1 MANMFNEDGTY
12 NKTEWKAGD
21 KITAVKLNKIE
32 LSLEAINNNDIDR
45 HVEADGRLDIL
56 EERLANT
63 PDNKQMDA
71 LEDVVKDN
79 KYAVDLAVY
88 EMNRKIQSL
97 ESVNADSRLDA
108 LESVNADSRLDAL
121 EGVNAD
127 SRLDALEGTNADSR
141 LGALEGVNADNR
153 LGDAESRL
161 NILEGNLYGITPE
174 ERLDTES
181 DDTGALQRAIN
192 RGGVV
197 YIDRDLIISDTI
209 KLQQN
214 TIICGNGKSDISNT
228 ITMTNDEKFLFEYTT
243 KESESAYDLTIG
255 IRFNDLRIIAKNV
268 IRLNDRNL
276 DFTKVGHIKGF
287 KIDCCKMTGK
297 TTSNGKGGTNE
308 IPEYNELAYE
318 GVAIQL
324 TKVFDFAIRD
334 SEIERYGIAVD
345 LLGSDIGLMDN
356 CRVSYND
363 RHYHAVRTG
372 GTYGSQCKIKNCDI
386 MWNKRYG
393 AIYLYGT
400 AFDTLED
407 NYFEC
412 YDNSATYIVARS
424 TFGTS
429 IINNRFDDSGKT
441 NIPMCVLEPWFSLL
455 VAFNRFNKGATPS
468 YMEIL
473 PTYYDYAFRNNFAKV
488 ADNLDLPLRICPFV
502 QNGSLDESIFN
513 PQNIAYMDGVMV
525 SSGYPFE
532 QVDGVWKIKQTSNGS
547 CILRLKPPVRT
558 DTLKIYLETYDTDD
572 GTFHVNII
580 ANHIGGGFLLQ
591 RQISKKSGWITL
603 ENVGNVDYILFE
615 YVTNTVNLKSLK
627 IFNYIPQ

>member
-21 KITAVKLNKIE
+21 KITAAKLNKIE
-32 LSLEAINNNDIDR
+32 SSLEAINNNDIDR
-45 HVEADGRLDIL
+45 HVEADSRLDIL
-56 EERLANT
+56 EERMANT
-63 PDNKQMDA
+63 PDNEQMDA
-71 LEDVVKDN
+71 LEDMVRDN
-79 KYAVDLAVY
+79 KDAADLAAY
-88 EMNRKIQSL
+88 SINQKIRS
-97 ESVNADSRLDA
+97 

-127 SRLDALEGTNADSR
+127 NRLYALEGVNAGSR
-141 LGALEGVNADNR
+141 LGALEGVNAGSR
-153 LGDAESRL
+153 LGALESEMRDVR
-161 NILEGNLYGITPE
+161 GNLYAIIPE
-174 ERLDTES
+174 ERFDTES
-181 DDTGALQRAIN
+181 DDTGALQRAIDS
-192 RGGVV
+192 GGVV
-197 YIDRDLIISDTI
+197 YINRDLIISDTI
-209 KLQQN
+209 KLRGN
-214 TIICGNGKSDISNT
+214 TIICGNGKSDTSNT

-243 KESESAYDLTIG
+243 KELESAYDLTVG

-268 IRLNDRNL
+268 VRLNDRNL

-297 TTSNGKGGTNE
+297 TTSNGKDYTDE
-308 IPEYNELAYE
+308 IPEYDELAHE
-318 GVAIQL
+318 GIAIQL

-356 CRVSYND
+356 CRVAYND

-372 GTYGSQCKIKNCDI
+372 GTYGSQCKIKNCDV

-393 AIYLYGT
+393 AIYLDRT
-400 AFDTLED
+400 AYDTLED

-412 YDNSATYIVARS
+412 YYKSATYIVARS

-429 IINNRFDDSGKT
+429 IINNRFDDSGQT
-441 NIPMCVLEPWFSLL
+441 DIPMCVLEPRYGLL
-455 VAFNRFNKGATPS
+455 VAFNRCNKGATPS

-473 PTYYDYAFRNNFAKV
+473 PTYYEYVFRNIFAKV
-488 ADNLDLPLRICPFV
+488 VENIDLPLRICPFV
-502 QNGSLDESIFN
+502 KTDSLDGSIFN
-513 PQNIAYMDGVMV
+513 PQNIPDMDGVMV

-547 CILRLKPPVRT
+547 CILRVKPPVRT
-558 DTLKIYLETYDTDD
+558 DTLKLYVETYDTDN
-572 GTFHVNII
+572 GTFHANII
-580 ANHIGGGFLLQ
+580 ANDIGGGFLVQ
-591 RQISKKSGWITL
+591 RQISKKSHWITL

-615 YVTNTVNLKSLK
+615 YVTSTVNLKSLK
-627 IFNYIPQ
+627 VFNYIPQ